1 MSTEN
6 KELEK
11 NKTEERP
18 VRWPYI
24 VVCVCLS
31 LVLPIFLQPFLNTVF
46 RALFTPEGWNVL
58 QFQYRVWSMVTCM
71 AIIYGAGFCFLKKSR
86 SAIWLYILHFVCVVL
101 WTGLIAAVCCL
112 VAYDG

>member
-1 MSTEN
+1 MPTED
-6 KELEK
+6 KKLEK
-11 NKTEERP
+11 NKSGEKP
-18 VRWPYI
+18 VRWPY
-24 VVCVCLS
+24 VVVSVWLS
-31 LVLPIFLQPFLNTVF
+31 LVLPIFLQPFLNVLF
-46 RALFTPEGWNVL
+46 RALFNPEGWIVL

-71 AIIYGAGFCFLKKSR
+71 AITYGAGFYFLKKSR

>member
-6 KELEK
+6 KELKK
-11 NKTEERP
+11 NKTEDRSLK
-18 VRWPYI
+18 WPYI
-24 VVCVCLS
+24 VVCVWLS
-31 LVLPIFLQPFLNTVF
+31 LVLPIFLQPFLNGLF
-46 RALFTPEGWNVL
+46 RTLFNPEGWTVL

-71 AIIYGAGFCFLKKSR
+71 VIMYGIGFFLLRLAR
-86 SAIWLYILHFVCVVL
+86 SPIWLYIVHFVCVVL